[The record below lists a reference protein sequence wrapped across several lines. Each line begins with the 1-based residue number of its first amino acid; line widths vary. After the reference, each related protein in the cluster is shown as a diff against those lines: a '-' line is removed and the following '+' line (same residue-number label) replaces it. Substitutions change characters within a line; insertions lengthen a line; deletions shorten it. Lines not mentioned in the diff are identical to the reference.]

1 MKTLSPMDVHS
12 LFNRALT
19 YIINVLIIY
28 IIMILILGLGKI
40 LLPIKLLLTGGE
52 VNLELSHAITDI
64 LSFLV
69 MIELFRSFIEYFK
82 TQRIRLHT
90 MIDPAIIFI
99 IRELIIKLYT
109 HDPLLNSTLIGFSVL
124 LLCMGIIRS
133 LAIVFSPKE
142 NRVLKKTGA

>member
-1 MKTLSPMDVHS
+1 MKTLLPMDVHS

-28 IIMILILGLGKI
+28 IIIILVLGLGKI
-40 LLPIKLLLTGGE
+40 LLPIRLLVTGGE

-82 TQRIRLHT
+82 TKRIRLHT

-142 NRVLKKTGA
+142 NGV

>member
-1 MKTLSPMDVHS
+1 MDAHS

-19 YIINVLIIY
+19 CIINVLIIY
-28 IIMILILGLGKI
+28 IIMILVLGLGKI
-40 LLPIKLLLTGGE
+40 LLPIRLLVTGGE

-82 TQRIRLHT
+82 TKRIRLHT

-99 IRELIIKLYT
+99 VRELIIKLYT

-142 NRVLKKTGA
+142 NGA

>member
-1 MKTLSPMDVHS
+1 MKTLTPMDVHS

-19 YIINVLIIY
+19 CIINILIIY
-28 IIMILILGLGKI
+28 IILILVLGLGKI
-40 LLPIKLLLTGGE
+40 LLPIRLLLTGGE
-52 VNLELSHAITDI
+52 VNLDLSHAITDI

-99 IRELIIKLYT
+99 VRELIIKLYT
-109 HDPLLNSTLIGFSVL
+109 HDPLLNTTLIGFSVL

-142 NRVLKKTGA
+142 NKS

>member
-142 NRVLKKTGA
+142 NGS

>member
-1 MKTLSPMDVHS
+1 MKTLTPMDVHS

-19 YIINVLIIY
+19 YIINILIIY
-28 IIMILILGLGKI
+28 IILILVLGLGNI
-40 LLPIKLLLTGGE
+40 LLPIKNLLTGGE
-52 VNLELSHAITDI
+52 VNLDLSHAITDI

-69 MIELFRSFIEYFK
+69 MIELFRGFIEYFK

-99 IRELIIKLYT
+99 VRELIIKLYT
-109 HDPLLNSTLIGFSVL
+109 HDPLLNTTLIGFSIL

-133 LAIVFSPKE
+133 LAIVFSPKK
-142 NRVLKKTGA
+142 NGY